1 MPRKKEPVKAKAKPK
16 TKAAKAIPSSL
27 DVARKAIEKKYG
39 NVIKTMGEK
48 SLAPP
53 PTISTGSLG
62 LDAALGCGGFV
73 MGRVYEVYGHPSGG
87 KTTLTMSLIAQAQKR
102 GKVCAFVDAER
113 AADPKL
119 FKAMGVDIDKLI
131 LIEAFSGD
139 ENLDAL
145 ESLIKTGEID
155 VAVVDSVSA
164 LIPKAEAE
172 AEMENQFMGLLA
184 RLMSKAMRK
193 FVPLAGETDTLLV
206 FINQV
211 RNKIGGYGDPET
223 TTGGVALDFSASGR
237 IKVTGGAS
245 KSSRIEDMS
254 GEVIGHH
261 TNFLIKKNKFGKPYR
276 KAQVPLIYGVGYD
289 QHWECLTIACDLGII
304 EKSGSW
310 FKYNGENIGQG
321 ELNALKFLREE
332 EVVFNEIRDCII
344 ISLGLDKHYE
354 QNN

>member
-1 MPRKKEPVKAKAKPK
+1 MAKK
-16 TKAAKAIPSSL
+16 KAAKAEESKKQAISSL

-62 LDAALGCGGFV
+62 LDSALGCGGFV
-73 MGRVYEVYGHPSGG
+73 MGRVYEVFGHPSGG
-87 KTTLTMSLIAQAQKR
+87 KTTLTMSMIAQAQKR
-102 GKVCAFVDAER
+102 GMTCCFVDAER

-164 LIPKAEAE
+164 LIPKAEANS
-172 AEMENQFMGLLA
+172 EMEDQFMGLLA

-193 FVPLAGETDTLLV
+193 FVPLAGETNTLLV

-211 RNKIGGYGDPET
+211 RSKIGGYGNPET

-237 IKVTGGAS
+237 IKVSGGAS
-245 KSSRIEDMS
+245 KASRILDAA

-261 TNFLIKKNKFGKPYR
+261 TNFLISKNKFGKPYR
-276 KAQVPLIYGVGYD
+276 TASSPLIYGVGYD
-289 QHWECLTIACDLGII
+289 QHWECLNIAVDLGII
-304 EKSGSW
+304 EKAGAW
-310 FKYNGENIGQG
+310 FKYNDENIGQG
-321 ELNALKFLREE
+321 ELKALRFLKEE
-332 EVVFNEIRDCII
+332 ELVFNEIRDSII
-344 ISLGLDKHYE
+344 IILGLNEYYE
-354 QNN
+354 QNS